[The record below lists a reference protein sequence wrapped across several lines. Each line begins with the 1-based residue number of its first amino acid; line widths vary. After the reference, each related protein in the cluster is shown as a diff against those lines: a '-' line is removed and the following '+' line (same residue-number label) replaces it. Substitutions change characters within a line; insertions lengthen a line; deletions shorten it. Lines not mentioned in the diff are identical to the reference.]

1 MARFAALSSDAAR
14 LPMRRKKLE
23 RVGGAGH
30 VCQIKGRMGHVACR
44 AAGLL
49 ISTEATERR
58 ALVILHAAY

>member
-1 MARFAALSSDAAR
+1 
-14 LPMRRKKLE
+14 MRRKKLE